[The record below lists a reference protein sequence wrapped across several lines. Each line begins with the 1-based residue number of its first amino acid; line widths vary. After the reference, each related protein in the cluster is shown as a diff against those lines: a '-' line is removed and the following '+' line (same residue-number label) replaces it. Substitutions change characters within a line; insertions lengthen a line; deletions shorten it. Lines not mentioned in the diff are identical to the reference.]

1 MKLSLIAAYDEK
13 MGVGID
19 NTLPWYFSEDLKR
32 FKALTNHKTIV
43 MGRNTF
49 ESLGRLLPNRKHII
63 LSKNQVWKQEI
74 LNKYPEVLIFSDIN
88 ELMLYLDNNYSEN
101 DEVFIIGG
109 TSIWQSLFPFLDK
122 LYITHVKGEYKVDTY
137 FPKWSKEE
145 WKETSVEKFEDFS
158 FINYERT

>member
-19 NTLPWYFSEDLKR
+19 NTLPWHFSEDLKR
-32 FKALTNHKTIV
+32 FKALTNHKTII

-49 ESLGRLLPNRKHII
+49 ESLGRLLPNRKHIV

>member
-19 NTLPWYFSEDLKR
+19 NTLPWHFSEDLKR

>member
-13 MGVGID
+13 KGVGIN
-19 NTLPWYFSEDLKR
+19 NTLPWHFSEDLKR
-32 FKALTNHKTIV
+32 FKSLTNHKTII

-63 LSKNQVWKQEI
+63 LSRDEAWSKEI

-88 ELMLYLDNNYSEN
+88 ELMLFLDKTYDNNE
-101 DEVFIIGG
+101 EVFVIGG
-109 TSIWQSLFPFLDK
+109 TSVWQFMFPFLDK

-137 FPKWSKEE
+137 FPE
-145 WKETSVEKFEDFS
+145 WNEDEWLKISTEVFDDFS
-158 FINYERT
+158 FINYERK

>member
-19 NTLPWYFSEDLKR
+19 NNLPWHFSEDLKR